1 MKLNINQYAY
11 NQKLNTGEIIMYSL
25 PKVDPNI
32 DYSKVRVTLS
42 DVNNYSVL

>member
-1 MKLNINQYAY
+1 
-11 NQKLNTGEIIMYSL
+11 MYSS

-42 DVNNYSVL
+42 MINTYSVL

>member
-1 MKLNINQYAY
+1 
-11 NQKLNTGEIIMYSL
+11 MYSL

-42 DVNNYSVL
+42 MINTYSVL

>member
-1 MKLNINQYAY
+1 
-11 NQKLNTGEIIMYSL
+11 MYSI

-42 DVNNYSVL
+42 MINTYSVL